1 MVYADSS
8 IIVSCYIQDN
18 LTSQAL
24 AAMAN
29 VVDVMAI
36 TALHRLELRN
46 ATQLAVFR
54 NRITQ
59 FEADMAWG
67 DFLADYRSNGFVRHL
82 VDWRLA
88 FRDAFKMASAYSAT
102 LGSRSLDILHVAAAR
117 QIGAK
122 VFLTFDKRQH
132 SLALAAGMQALP

>member
-8 IIVSCYIQDN
+8 IIVSCYMQDD

-24 AAMAN
+24 STMAN
-29 VVDVMAI
+29 IVDVVAI

-46 ATQLAVFR
+46 ATLLAVFR
-54 NRITQ
+54 SRITQ
-59 FEADMAWG
+59 SEGDAAWG
-67 DFLADYRSNGFVRHL
+67 DFLADYRAGGFVRHS
-82 VDWRLA
+82 VDWRHA
-88 FRDAFKMASAYSAT
+88 FRDAFKLGSAHSVA

-122 VFLTFDKRQH
+122 VFLTFDKRQR
-132 SLALAAGMQALP
+132 SLALAAGLQAFP